1 MPQLSLYL
9 DEDTLKKIETGAK
22 INKTSVSKFVSVALK
37 EYFSGNY
44 PEGFQ
49 NLFGS
54 VSDDSFSAPNSL
66 NTALDSKRESLW
78 VFI

>member
-44 PEGFQ
+44 PECFQ

-54 VSDDSFSAPNSL
+54 VSDDSFAAPNPL
-66 NTALDSKRESLW
+66 DTALDSKRESL
-78 VFI
+78 